1 MLVSLELLKTICFEA
16 KALGTKVVFTNGCFD
31 ILHLG
36 HVTYLHKAKQLGDIL
51 VVGVNTDESVQR
63 LKGPSR
69 PVNNEYDRA
78 MVLSALSSVD
88 YTVYFSED
96 TPLRLIKDIKPSVL
110 VKGGDYSLETI
121 VGADFVLTNGGEVLT
136 IDLVQ
141 GKSTTAIIKK
151 LSNQH

>member
-78 MVLSALSSVD
+78 MVLSTLSSVD